1 MKDRVRK
8 AGSVRDG
15 VLTTAIRT
23 IADTLA
29 LTTSERRVLQF
40 LLAGFILGL
49 GVKLARDVFA
59 SPAKFDYS
67 ATDST
72 FAALS
77 AAPGGENEDQT
88 GTLDAEHDA
97 GPVRVNSAS
106 KGALMS
112 LPGIGEVMAERIIL
126 ERQDNGPFRS
136 VEDLK
141 RVRGIGSRRVEQ
153 LRPLVIID

>member
-88 GTLDAEHDA
+88 GTLDAELDA